1 MSMNGIFRHLL
12 TQPDSAAEVEARVD
26 HLLNAGPLELG
37 TVHAHVDELWVSLGR
52 NADRTWEKWGDRYQS
67 YASWR
72 NRDDFTT
79 PPDELIYVKDWLTD
93 HDTAVRAIWGL

>member
-1 MSMNGIFRHLL
+1 
-12 TQPDSAAEVEARVD
+12 
-26 HLLNAGPLELG
+26 
-37 TVHAHVDELWVSLGR
+37 VHAHVDELWVSLGR